1 MELLTPTGYKNIND
15 VNIGDELI
23 AYDINTGAVIINNL
37 LGKELWTNDMLEA
50 NPPMYESVY
59 NEETQEYEDVLV
71 YAGMTSEEVF
81 QETHGDW
88 KFFEING
95 TWKLF
100 VNQSIW
106 ANLKVVHVSDL
117 QVGDIVYDDDDNDVV
132 ITSIVECVEPSWWRL
147 VVSNDHSYI
156 ANNLQLHNASRYWSG
171 NMTPTSFNWN
181 YTTGGTNWGSAS
193 GVADNAT
200 VPVSTDDVTFDGVGV
215 KGNANSIVSAT
226 ITVLSYTVTAGY
238 TATMTINAIL
248 TIAEN
253 ITLGANYTLA
263 GTSGI
268 LSTATCTI
276 TSNGK
281 VWNLGFSMSN
291 TVTRTLVGN
300 FTITSSFAHN
310 NGSTA
315 TFNKTTTEELIL
327 SNIFPTSAVFTMLGT
342 ATIRITGGV
351 INVVNGTLGGTTVL
365 NGNIVLTFCF
375 VQGNFSYQS
384 GAITGARNIRI
395 NANAALNTNGMS
407 FVGVTVDNNITVTL
421 NSLLTATGTLLL
433 NVVNTF
439 AGTAGFTVGTLSKIA
454 GTVANATLTL
464 QNSVTYTV
472 TSAIVSRNPNGSNSI
487 ISNDATLRANL
498 ILVNGA
504 TCNVSSNFTRINAI
518 GGRTINSWNGVIT
531 DSINVRTF
539 TDFQGVST
547 SSII

>member
-200 VPVSTDDVTFDGVGV
+200 VPVV
-215 KGNANSIVSAT
+215 VS
-226 ITVLSYTVTAGY
+226 Y
-238 TATMTINAIL
+238 
-248 TIAEN
+248 
-253 ITLGANYTLA
+253 
-263 GTSGI
+263 
-268 LSTATCTI
+268 
-276 TSNGK
+276 
-281 VWNLGFSMSN
+281 
-291 TVTRTLVGN
+291 
-300 FTITSSFAHN
+300 
-310 NGSTA
+310 
-315 TFNKTTTEELIL
+315 
-327 SNIFPTSAVFTMLGT
+327 
-342 ATIRITGGV
+342 
-351 INVVNGTLGGTTVL
+351 L
-365 NGNIVLTFCF
+365 N
-375 VQGNFSYQS
+375 
-384 GAITGARNIRI
+384 
-395 NANAALNTNGMS
+395 
-407 FVGVTVDNNITVTL
+407 
-421 NSLLTATGTLLL
+421 
-433 NVVNTF
+433 
-439 AGTAGFTVGTLSKIA
+439 
-454 GTVANATLTL
+454 
-464 QNSVTYTV
+464 
-472 TSAIVSRNPNGSNSI
+472 
-487 ISNDATLRANL
+487 
-498 ILVNGA
+498 
-504 TCNVSSNFTRINAI
+504 
-518 GGRTINSWNGVIT
+518 
-531 DSINVRTF
+531 DS
-539 TDFQGVST
+539 D
-547 SSII
+547 